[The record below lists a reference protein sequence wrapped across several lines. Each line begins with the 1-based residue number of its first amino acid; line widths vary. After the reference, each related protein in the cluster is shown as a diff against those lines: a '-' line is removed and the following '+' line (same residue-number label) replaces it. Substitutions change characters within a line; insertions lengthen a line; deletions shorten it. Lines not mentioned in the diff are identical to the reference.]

1 MAVFSFPVPKRFH
14 PPDSRSLLGERP
26 PSFQRSEAGRLG
38 SVWTAGPVGTPGG
51 SFHGFHVRVWKAA
64 RRRDLQNFSGE
75 RRKSRGNLPVFPQK
89 ANRTTSLPGGGPQ
102 AVTKSKDFS
111 DSLQKCRYFCAAFQR
126 RRTVSV
132 FLFKIR
138 VRLNPILPRFH
149 GPDAGSLFQFS
160 AQQRQA
166 GHDARSFSAR
176 RGASR
181 PTGPAYHRGL
191 VLFSY
196 NRPPGEFFQ
205 KIWPGG
211 HSLRAQLIKKPV

>member
-64 RRRDLQNFSGE
+64 RRRDLQIFSGE
-75 RRKSRGNLPVFPQK
+75 RRKNRGNLPVLPQK

-111 DSLQKCRYFCAAFQR
+111 DSLQKCRYFCAPQR
-126 RRTVSV
+126 RKSPRFACRNPCTARLPGHLSPLEAGGCPLELPRPDSGGFYSAQVLRETEDHLPSGRRSDV
-132 FLFKIR
+132 LSFSPPLKDTEHGLCFLFQ
-138 VRLNPILPRFH
+138 NA
-149 GPDAGSLFQFS
+149 GPLEPYS
-160 AQQRQA
+160 APLS
-166 GHDARSFSAR
+166 RS
-176 RGASR
+176 
-181 PTGPAYHRGL
+181 
-191 VLFSY
+191 
-196 NRPPGEFFQ
+196 
-205 KIWPGG
+205 
-211 HSLRAQLIKKPV
+211 